1 MATAYIVN
9 RVDAGEYPLAIA
21 YSSLLIL
28 FMLVV
33 VLAIQ
38 IGIGE
43 RRIGRRQVQGNAP
56 APVSVGR

>member
-1 MATAYIVN
+1 VN

-21 YSSLLIL
+21 YSSLLII

-38 IGIGE
+38 IGVGE
-43 RRIGRRQVQGNAP
+43 RRIGRRQVSGNAP
-56 APVSVGR
+56 APVAVGR